1 MYSSNVAGIE
11 QRLCQEK
18 FDLFCFTINAIMEP
32 ASINPNEKNVNFPN
46 PPIANFVYVVNIFV
60 AMFVFF
66 YSKILQEDKKL
77 QKI

>member
-1 MYSSNVAGIE
+1 
-11 QRLCQEK
+11 
-18 FDLFCFTINAIMEP
+18 MEP
-32 ASINPNEKNVNFPN
+32 ASMNPNEKNVNFSN
-46 PPIANFVYVVNIFV
+46 PPIANFVYVVNIFA